1 MALLQRLSDL
11 QAERGFLSE
20 ATLRE
25 FAKSANVPLHR
36 VQQLV
41 SFYPHF
47 RTAPP
52 PRVELLVCRD
62 VSCLLNGA
70 GECAKQLLPLT
81 GGDVEVK
88 EVSCIGRCDRA
99 PAGVLN
105 GNPIPLTD
113 VTAVIVWVAEPDA
126 MPHFDAGPIRTWRHD
141 PYPTPD
147 DRYGTI
153 RALRAEPDAG
163 SRVIQAVKDSGLRGM
178 GGAGFP
184 TATKWEFV
192 RNQPATPKY
201 VICNADESEPGTFK
215 DGAVL
220 RDMPHLVLEG
230 MMIAGLSVGA
240 TTGIVYLRHEYHVEE
255 LRLREALTF
264 AHEQG
269 LLGPRAGFDIDLF
282 ISPGGYIL
290 GEETALLE
298 ALEDRRGEPRNKPP
312 FPGSHGLHG
321 KPTVINNVETFANI
335 PGIVRNG
342 ADWWKGLGTA
352 GFAGPKMISVSGHVE
367 KPGVYEVPLGTTVG
381 ALLELAGGVSG
392 GRKLLAVMPGGASSN
407 FLGPE
412 ALAVPLDFTAL
423 QNAGSM
429 LGSGAVVFLAEG
441 TDLLAVAANVTR
453 FFRNESCGKCV
464 PCRVGSEKAVD
475 ILDGVRGG
483 TRDRSELDR
492 LPDLGEAMALTSIC
506 GLGQVA
512 VAPALSVLK
521 RWPDAGESTR

>member
-1 MALLQRLSDL
+1 MALLQRLSEL
-11 QAERGFLSE
+11 QLERGFLSE

-25 FAKSANVPLHR
+25 FAKTANVPLHK

-47 RTAPP
+47 RTTPP

-62 VSCLLNGA
+62 LSCLLNGA
-70 GECAKQLLPLT
+70 AACAAQLLPLNA
-81 GGDVEVK
+81 GDVEVK

-99 PAGVLN
+99 PAGMLN
-105 GNPIPLTD
+105 GNSVPLAD
-113 VTAVIVWVAEPDA
+113 VAAVRGWVADLDA
-126 MPHFDAGPIRTWRHD
+126 APHFDAGPVRAWRQDSH
-141 PYPTPD
+141 PTPA

-153 RALRAEPDAG
+153 RGLRAEADAG
-163 SRVIQAVKDSGLRGM
+163 PRVIQSVKDAGLRGM

-184 TATKWEFV
+184 TGTKWEFV
-192 RNQPATPKY
+192 RTQPAAPKY

-215 DGAVL
+215 DAAVL
-220 RDMPHLVLEG
+220 RDLPHLMLEG

-240 TTGIVYLRHEYHVEE
+240 ATGIVYLRHEYHVEE
-255 LRLREALTF
+255 LRLREVLTS
-264 AHEQG
+264 AREQG
-269 LLGPRAGFDIDLF
+269 LLGPHVGFDIELF

-312 FPGSHGLHG
+312 FPGSHGLYG

-342 ADWWKGLGTA
+342 ADWWKALGTA
-352 GFAGPKMISVSGHVE
+352 GCGGPKLFAVSGHVE
-367 KPGVYEVPLGTTVG
+367 RPGVYEVPLGTTVG
-381 ALLELAGGVSG
+381 ALIELAGGVSG

-407 FLGPE
+407 LLGPE
-412 ALAVPLDFTAL
+412 ALAVPLDFAAL
-423 QNAGSM
+423 QKAGSM
-429 LGSGAVVFLAEG
+429 LGSGAVVVIAEG

-464 PCRVGSEKAVD
+464 PCRVGSEKAVA
-475 ILDGVRGG
+475 ILDGVLDG
-483 TRDRSELDR
+483 TRDRKELAM

-521 RWPDAGESTR
+521 RWPDAGRTT